1 MCLAIPGKLI
11 EIANDPNGVRMGKA
25 NFGGIV
31 KQVCLEYTPEVQ
43 TGDYVLVH
51 VGFALSKVNEEE
63 AARTYK
69 LLEEMKQLGEL
80 DAPEVDPW
88 STARRQL
95 LMKFLDEYRDE
106 ALATKIVDETSSHSH
121 QAMGVDGSLRR
132 TNAHHRQVWDRP
144 FVAGR

>member
-11 EIANDPNGVRMGKA
+11 EIASDSNGVRMGKA

-69 LLEEMKQLGEL
+69 LLEELKQLGEL
-80 DAPEVDPW
+80 EVPDIDLTSP
-88 STARRQL
+88 TAAD
-95 LMKFLDEYRDE
+95 F
-106 ALATKIVDETSSHSH
+106 
-121 QAMGVDGSLRR
+121 
-132 TNAHHRQVWDRP
+132 P
-144 FVAGR
+144 